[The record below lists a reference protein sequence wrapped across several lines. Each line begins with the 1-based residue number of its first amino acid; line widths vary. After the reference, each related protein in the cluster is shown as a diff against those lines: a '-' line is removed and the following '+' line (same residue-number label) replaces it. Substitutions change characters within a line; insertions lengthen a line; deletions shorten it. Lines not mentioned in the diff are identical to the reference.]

1 MDLLINKIDF
11 SNYLIDFRY
20 FLIDFNGFSGFGPLG
35 PAAFQAEGL
44 RAPTTKGHKKLT
56 FKVQNHSQKSHRSNV
71 A

>member
-1 MDLLINKIDF
+1 MDLVINKIYF
-11 SNYLIDFRY
+11 SNYLIDFHY

-44 RAPTTKGHKKLT
+44 RAPRPQGPAAFQAVGLRARPKGP
-56 FKVQNHSQKSHRSNV
+56 